1 MGQITVGTELR
12 SYLAYLPGTRFL
24 FGRFARSVLTLVTGT
39 TISQVLPVLIAPFL
53 TRMYAPDAFGM
64 FSVYAAW
71 CLIIG
76 AGATGRYELAIMLP
90 EKDEE
95 AINLAVLS
103 GLIALIVSAA
113 CFACIIL
120 SGPVLH
126 KLFGMGPAP
135 VWLYLVP
142 MTAAIAS
149 LRTAATYWL
158 NRRREFRAIAANRV
172 GQSGT
177 SACAQLGFAFL
188 PWGGGGLIAGNI
200 LGNAASTFSLCRRI
214 WKEEKGK
221 KYPVCRASLLKAAG
235 RYRKFPQ
242 FSVAGGLLNT
252 ISLQMPAILL
262 AWLYSPVVLGYYA
275 IVDRILCLPTTLIST
290 AIADVFRQR
299 ASDEYRRNKGCRR
312 LLLRSTLSLLLFGLP
327 PFCLIAAFGPA
338 AFALVFG
345 EAWRDA
351 GVYARLLAVMFLFR
365 FAFAPMSGTVI
376 QITERL
382 EIDTIWQSVLLVL
395 SFLSIFV
402 GYYYFHSVYAS
413 LTLYAAVYA
422 AMYLAGFVP
431 ALVLSG
437 RPAGR

>member
-1 MGQITVGTELR
+1 M
-12 SYLAYLPGTRFL
+12 
-24 FGRFARSVLTLVTGT
+24 
-39 TISQVLPVLIAPFL
+39 
-53 TRMYAPDAFGM
+53 
-64 FSVYAAW
+64 
-71 CLIIG
+71 
-76 AGATGRYELAIMLP
+76 
-90 EKDEE
+90 
-95 AINLAVLS
+95 
-103 GLIALIVSAA
+103 
-113 CFACIIL
+113 
-120 SGPVLH
+120 
-126 KLFGMGPAP
+126 
-135 VWLYLVP
+135 
-142 MTAAIAS
+142 
-149 LRTAATYWL
+149 
-158 NRRREFRAIAANRV
+158 RA
-172 GQSGT
+172 
-177 SACAQLGFAFL
+177 LGFAFL

-221 KYPVCRASLLKAAG
+221 KYPVCRVSLLKAAG

-299 ASDEYRRNKGCRR
+299 ASDEYRRNKDCRR

-327 PFCLIAAFGPA
+327 PFCLIAAFGPS
-338 AFALVFG
+338 AFAFVFG
-345 EAWRDA
+345 ETWRDA

-402 GYYYFHSVYAS
+402 RVLLFPQRLRKPYPVCGRLCGHVHR
-413 LTLYAAVYA
+413 
-422 AMYLAGFVP
+422 GFRACADP
-431 ALVLSG
+431 LRPPG
-437 RPAGR
+437 RPPERLTIMPAIPTFCLRALTVGRGMAHILHKLKSSLSILLKGYPCLFLCEMKRQIWSDVESYALRRALSVPSSRAARVDTDRSQALCGGRCEILCRAYGVPGQADGNADGPGVAEHVH

>member
-1 MGQITVGTELR
+1 MGQFTVGTGSRL
-12 SYLAYLPGTRFL
+12 YLAYLPGTRFL

-113 CFACIIL
+113 CFACIIF

-126 KLFGMGPAP
+126 KLFGMGPVP

-188 PWGGGGLIAGNI
+188 SWGGGGLIAGNI
-200 LGNAASTFSLCRRI
+200 LGNAVSTFSLSPADLEGRER
-214 WKEEKGK
+214 KEVSGLPGK
-221 KYPVCRASLLKAAG
+221 PPESGGPVQK
-235 RYRKFPQ
+235 
-242 FSVAGGLLNT
+242 V
-252 ISLQMPAILL
+252 PA
-262 AWLYSPVVLGYYA
+262 VLGG
-275 IVDRILCLPTTLIST
+275 RRT
-290 AIADVFRQR
+290 AQHDLFADARDPAGLALQP
-299 ASDEYRRNKGCRR
+299 CRTR
-312 LLLRSTLSLLLFGLP
+312 LLRHCRQDPLP
-327 PFCLIAAFGPA
+327 ADHSHLD
-338 AFALVFG
+338 
-345 EAWRDA
+345 RDR
-351 GVYARLLAVMFLFR
+351 GRLQAKGQR
-365 FAFAPMSGTVI
+365 
-376 QITERL
+376 
-382 EIDTIWQSVLLVL
+382 
-395 SFLSIFV
+395 
-402 GYYYFHSVYAS
+402 
-413 LTLYAAVYA
+413 
-422 AMYLAGFVP
+422 
-431 ALVLSG
+431 
-437 RPAGR
+437 